1 MANLKKIASKNRK
14 YYLSEQKADS
24 NDNPWFRYV
33 RTLEKYSELVT
44 ITPKMASELL
54 HGSFKKATKSDV
66 VKTVDLNNASIAIGL
81 HGRLIEGQL
90 VIEAILMHDEK
101 AIVLVKFNVPD
112 KMFS

>member
-1 MANLKKIASKNRK
+1 MTNPKIASKNRK

-33 RTLEKYSELVT
+33 RTLEEYSELVT

-54 HGSFKKATKSDV
+54 HGSFKKAAKPDV
-66 VKTVDLNNASIAIGL
+66 VKAVDLSNASITIGF
-81 HGRLIEGQL
+81 HGKLIEGQL
-90 VIEAILMHDEK
+90 VIEAILMHDVK